1 MIIDSSLQIA
11 AGISVVSGTGTT
23 LIGSQI
29 DTWGDVGFDIPRLS
43 LVIVANSPIITGGS
57 AGTLQFALASDT
69 SAAISTTTSQVLMYT
84 PQFVTGSTPIPAGAI
99 LFVCRLPL
107 SVGVLPVARRFIG
120 LLQITGTAAV
130 TGGGINSFLTE
141 DAGRWAANAQAAN

>member
-57 AGTLQFALASDT
+57 AGTLQFAVASDN

-84 PQFVTGSTPIPAGAI
+84 PVFATGATPIPAGTI
-99 LFVCRLPL
+99 LFVCRLPI
-107 SVGVLPVARRFIG
+107 SMGVLPSARRFIG
-120 LLQITGTAAV
+120 LLEIVGTAAI
-130 TGGGINSFLTE
+130 TGGTINAFLTE
-141 DAGRWAANAQAAN
+141 DAGRYIATATAAN